1 MLMELKLPDE
11 LDFIRTSRLPQK
23 VSLKKASNKVVLI
36 TGATSGVGYAAAMH
50 FASMG
55 AKLILLVR
63 NREKGKAIKAHI
75 EDTNSGSC
83 RLYTA
88 DLSLLSEVTAALEQ
102 IRSEVSKIDILV
114 NNAGSFR
121 TRKKLT
127 PDGIDSVYTVN
138 HLASFLITINLV
150 PLLSRSDAPVVLNI
164 NSEGHRFS
172 NVRLNDLAWNKRI
185 YTGLRSYGASKSA
198 QLHCMYTLKKELE
211 KFGIMLNSMHPG
223 AVRSNIDSKSGWL
236 YKIYYKIVVTPFLKN
251 PRISAEAIYFLTTSD
266 EMIGVNGRF
275 YNLTNVE
282 KPAPHAQESA
292 ISEKIYLHTMKIL
305 EEHLDMSVI
314 DPESKFSKIEASL

>member
-1 MLMELKLPDE
+1 MRLKLPDE
-11 LDFIRTSRLPQK
+11 LDFIRTSRLSQK
-23 VSLKKASNKVVLI
+23 VSLKRANNKVVLI

-63 NREKGKAIKAHI
+63 NKEKGKAVQTRIEEAH
-75 EDTNSGSC
+75 NCSC
-83 RLYTA
+83 RLYTT
-88 DLSLLSEVTAALEQ
+88 DLSMLSEVTAAIEQ

-127 PDGIDSVYTVN
+127 ADHIDSVYTVN
-138 HLASFLITINLV
+138 HLSGFLITINLV

-185 YTGLRSYGASKSA
+185 YTGLRGYGASKSA

-223 AVRSNIDSKSGWL
+223 AVKSNIDSKSGWL

-266 EMIGVNGRF
+266 EMKGINGRF
-275 YNLTNVE
+275 YNLTNME

-292 ISEKIYLHTMKIL
+292 FSKKVYLHTMNVLKD
-305 EEHLDMSVI
+305 HLDLSVI
-314 DPESKFSKIEASL
+314 DPESKFSKIEATN

>member
-1 MLMELKLPDE
+1 MGLKLPDE

-23 VSLKKASNKVVLI
+23 VSLKRINNKVVLI
-36 TGATSGVGYAAAMH
+36 TGATSGVGYATAMH

-63 NREKGKAIKAHI
+63 NREKGELVQSRI
-75 EDTNSGSC
+75 EETTSGSC
-83 RLYTA
+83 RLYTT
-88 DLSLLSEVTAALEQ
+88 DLSLLSEVTAAIER
-102 IRSEVSKIDILV
+102 IRSEVSKIDILI

-127 PDGIDSVYTVN
+127 PGGIDAVYTVN

-198 QLHCMYTLKKELE
+198 QLHCMYILKKELV

-223 AVRSNIDSKSGWL
+223 AVRSKIDSKSGWL
-236 YKIYYKIVVTPFLKN
+236 YKLYYKIVVTPFLKN
-251 PRISAEAIYFLTTSD
+251 PRISAEAIYYLTTSD
-266 EMIGVNGRF
+266 EMRDVNGRF

-282 KPAPHAQESA
+282 RPAPHAQESDF
-292 ISEKIYLHTMKIL
+292 SKKVYLHTMNLLK
-305 EEHLDMSVI
+305 EHLEMSVI
-314 DPESKFSKIEASL
+314 DPESKFSKIEASN

>member
-1 MLMELKLPDE
+1 MRLKLPDE
-11 LDFIRTSRLPQK
+11 LDFIRTSRLSQK
-23 VSLKKASNKVVLI
+23 VSLKRANNKVVLI

-63 NREKGKAIKAHI
+63 NKEKGKAVQTRIEKAH
-75 EDTNSGSC
+75 NCSC
-83 RLYTA
+83 RLYTT
-88 DLSLLSEVTAALEQ
+88 DLSMLSEVTAAIEQ

-127 PDGIDSVYTVN
+127 ADHIDSVYTVN
-138 HLASFLITINLV
+138 HLSGFLITINLV

-185 YTGLRSYGASKSA
+185 YTGLRGYGASKSA

-223 AVRSNIDSKSGWL
+223 AVKSNIDSKSGWL

-266 EMIGVNGRF
+266 EMKGINGRF
-275 YNLTNVE
+275 YNLTNME

-292 ISEKIYLHTMKIL
+292 FSKKVYLHTMNVLKD
-305 EEHLDMSVI
+305 HLDLSVI
-314 DPESKFSKIEASL
+314 DPESKFSKIEATN